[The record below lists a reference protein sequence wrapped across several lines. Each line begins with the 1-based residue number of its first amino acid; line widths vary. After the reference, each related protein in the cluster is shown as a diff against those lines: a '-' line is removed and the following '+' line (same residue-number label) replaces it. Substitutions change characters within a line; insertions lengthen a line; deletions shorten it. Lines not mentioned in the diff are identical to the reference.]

1 MQKGINTNQKLQK
14 CGESLLDS
22 KYLDGGDNPKDVRCN
37 IYDMTGNTMEWS
49 TKHVL
54 VQEIHAYTVVL
65 SMVAIFF
72 AQVIVMAHIQHTVVK
87 VVQLDKFYIYSQ
99 TYMLIIW
106 ALN

>member
-49 TKHVL
+49 TETCSSTGNPCVYSGA
-54 VQEIHAYTVVL
+54 EYGSYIFCTSSRYGTYT
-65 SMVAIFF
+65 
-72 AQVIVMAHIQHTVVK
+72 T
-87 VVQLDKFYIYSQ
+87 YSSESGSTRQ
-99 TYMLIIW
+99 ILYL
-106 ALN
+106 